1 MLRVSLFRPY
11 LRTIAVFL
19 LLTGLAGLQH
29 SGKDDFA
36 CGLGGSSSGSPTLES
51 APSDATEHCLVCHWT
66 RSLRSS
72 SAVAP
77 PIQSVPAVA
86 ADVHIRQPLVHLSPS
101 LDRAPA
107 RAPPLSL

>member
-11 LRTIAVFL
+11 LRTIALFL
-19 LLTGLAGLQH
+19 LLTGVAGFQH

-36 CGLGGSSSGSPTLES
+36 CGLGGSSSDAPTLEA
-51 APSDATEHCLVCHWT
+51 APSDPTEHCLVCHWT

-72 SAVAP
+72 SAVVP
-77 PIQSVPAVA
+77 LSQCIPAVA
-86 ADVHIRQPLVHLSPS
+86 ADVDIRQPLIHLSPS

-107 RAPPLSL
+107 RAPPRSL